1 VVEGDAGLFNPYG
14 VIMVNPARH
23 AHVKVDLA
31 KKFMDYLV
39 SEQGRRLITGFK
51 VNGEQ
56 LFYVAN

>member
-1 VVEGDAGLFNPYG
+1 
-14 VIMVNPARH
+14 MVNPDRH
-23 AHVKVDLA
+23 AHIKVDLA

-51 VNGEQ
+51 VNDEQ